1 MHNKSENLLG
11 QDESFYEA
19 EIQQEFDDLHEFNI
33 IHNERSTQQGF
44 RLTWQSM
51 KVAKMDSSN

>member
-19 EIQQEFDDLHEFNI
+19 EIQQGFDDLHEFNI

-44 RLTWQSM
+44 RLT
-51 KVAKMDSSN
+51 

>member
-19 EIQQEFDDLHEFNI
+19 EIQQGFDDLHEFNI
-33 IHNERSTQQGF
+33 IHNAR
-44 RLTWQSM
+44 
-51 KVAKMDSSN
+51 AKHTAGISSDMTVDESSKNGL